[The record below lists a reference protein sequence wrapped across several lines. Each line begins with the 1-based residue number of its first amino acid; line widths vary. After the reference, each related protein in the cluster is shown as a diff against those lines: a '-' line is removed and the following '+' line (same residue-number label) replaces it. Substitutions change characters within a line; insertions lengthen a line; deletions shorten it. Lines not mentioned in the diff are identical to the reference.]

1 MEEKKEEGV
10 SYERIGAFTSRMGFR
25 LMNEL
30 MALPEPP
37 TAVFVANDSLA
48 VGCLNA
54 ISRAGKRCPEDFSI
68 VGFNDIPTA
77 KYMVPPLTTMRLYMD
92 FMGERA
98 VDLLSDR
105 ILTKRELPVQ
115 VTLPAK
121 LMIRESVKD
130 LTADSSL

>member
-1 MEEKKEEGV
+1 
-10 SYERIGAFTSRMGFR
+10 
-25 LMNEL
+25 
-30 MALPEPP
+30 
-37 TAVFVANDSLA
+37 
-48 VGCLNA
+48 
-54 ISRAGKRCPEDFSI
+54 
-68 VGFNDIPTA
+68 
-77 KYMVPPLTTMRLYMD
+77 MRLYMD

-121 LMIRESVKD
+121 LMIRERVKD

>member
-1 MEEKKEEGV
+1 M
-10 SYERIGAFTSRMGFR
+10 
-25 LMNEL
+25 
-30 MALPEPP
+30 
-37 TAVFVANDSLA
+37 
-48 VGCLNA
+48 
-54 ISRAGKRCPEDFSI
+54 
-68 VGFNDIPTA
+68 GFNDIPTA